1 MMEFDARLFDGL
13 RNAAHIVVF
22 TGAGASAESGIPTFR
37 DKQTGLWQ
45 KFDPA
50 ELATPGAFRAD
61 PSLVWGWYE
70 SRRATVLRAKP
81 NGAHEAIAAM
91 AQQVPRLTLITQNVD
106 DLHER
111 AGSRDVLHLHGEL
124 AHPYCEGCRRRY
136 DFPTPGSP
144 APGAGSAAPGG
155 GSRREPPRCISCGG
169 RIRPGVVWFGESL
182 PREVWQASCQAARQ
196 AHVFFCVG
204 TSSVVQPAAS
214 LTALAIEAGAMT
226 VQINPNP
233 TAMDDD
239 VTLTYRGPAGVIL
252 PRMIEQAWP
261 NLATRSP

>member
-1 MMEFDARLFDGL
+1 MTEFDEQLLEGMRKG
-13 RNAAHIVVF
+13 RHIVVF

-37 DKQTGLWQ
+37 DRQSGLWQ
-45 KFDPA
+45 KFDAA

-70 SRRATVLRAKP
+70 SRRRAVRCAQP
-81 NGAHEAIAAM
+81 NGAHEAIAQM
-91 AQQVPRLTLITQNVD
+91 ARHVPRLTLITQNVD

-124 AHPYCEGCRRRY
+124 AHPYCEGCRRRH
-136 DFPTPGSP
+136 DFQEQTPPDACQTG
-144 APGAGSAAPGG
+144 
-155 GSRREPPRCISCGG
+155 RIEPPRCATCGG

-182 PREVWQASCQAARQ
+182 PGAVWQASCEAARQ
-196 AHVFFCVG
+196 AHVFLCIG

-214 LTALAIEAGAMT
+214 LTGLAIEAGAMT

-233 TAMDDD
+233 TSMDGD
-239 VTLTYRGPAGVIL
+239 VRFTYRGPAGMLL
-252 PRMIEQAWP
+252 PQLIEQAWP
-261 NLATRSP
+261 SN